1 MTLRIAVENP
11 ILRRR
16 LYEDVEM
23 RLEAEITSGR
33 VRAGDAIPSERDL
46 MKRFG
51 VGRPAIREAILSLSR
66 KGLRALNCLG

>member
-33 VRAGDAIPSERDL
+33 VRAGDAIPSERT
-46 MKRFG
+46 
-51 VGRPAIREAILSLSR
+51 
-66 KGLRALNCLG
+66 